1 MKIRILGPLEIA
13 DGDRRVSIGAPKQR
27 ALLAALILRANRVVP
42 TAELAGYVW
51 DDAPPSSARLTLQGY
66 VLRLR
71 RALEP
76 LDGVAIVTEP
86 AGYLLRADPGE
97 VDACRFESLLAEAD
111 RHARTG
117 DAAAEATLL
126 REALGLWRGEPLA
139 DVESESLRREEAG
152 RLPELWARAVGRRV
166 EADLRLGRH
175 GELIGE
181 LRALAAAHPLR
192 EEFRAQLMTAL
203 YRSGRRA
210 DALRVYQETRR
221 TLVAEL
227 GVEPG
232 PRLRR
237 LERAVL
243 VADPALDLE
252 PEEENSPLRSPAV
265 LPPDVPHFVG
275 RETEAALLLAGEET
289 ATGPLVCA
297 VAGMAGVGK
306 TALVLHAAHRLG
318 ERYPD
323 GRLYVDLGG
332 TGEHPMEPDVAL
344 DRFLR
349 LLGVW
354 NGRIPVGTDERAA
367 LLRDRL
373 AGRRVLLVLDNAVD
387 EAQVRPLIPGTPGCA
402 VLITS
407 RARLVG
413 LEYAR
418 LVDLDVLAAE
428 HAVDLLAGV
437 IGPER
442 TGAEA
447 DCARTL
453 VAQCGCLPL
462 AVRIVAAR
470 LAGHPEW
477 RLDRLTGQLADE
489 HRRLDRLAAGDLEV
503 RSSIALSHDAL
514 APEHRRPFRLIG
526 LLDLPEV
533 APWMI
538 AALLDRP
545 AGETED
551 IVDAL
556 VDARLLEAGRADT
569 DGGYRYRCHDLV
581 RLFAR
586 ERALATDP
594 PEERE
599 AAVKRVMESLLAFAR
614 GADDALPS
622 RRLRL
627 PEASTGH
634 AAPAAP
640 LAWFE
645 ANRATLT
652 VAVRQAA
659 ALGLAEPAWRLA
671 ATLVNFFDLRGYWDD
686 WARTHRDALGAARAC
701 GDPRGET
708 AMEYGLG
715 ILATVGDR
723 YDDAAGHLSAALA
736 GCRALEAPVAEARVL
751 NALGD
756 VHHICDRLDDAFA
769 CFQEALRL
777 STRHG
782 DLTGAANSLLDL
794 GLVHRDRNRPAESLD
809 HLRRALATFRAA
821 GDAYG
826 EAYVLRFLAATHYH
840 SRGDLVAARRH
851 ATHAIK
857 LFRRLGDDLAEVRS
871 LRLLAMVLAAQDHG
885 KAAVR
890 LLDRCLAVFR
900 ERGDRFGEA
909 STLWSLG
916 EAAQRSGDA
925 GLAAEHL
932 ERALSLF
939 GRLSVPR
946 WEDRTRAELVAVR
959 AGGAARP
966 ARAQITGSVRP
977 PASSPGSG

>member
-1 MKIRILGPLEIA
+1 MEIRILGPLEII

-42 TAELAGYVW
+42 TGELAEHVW
-51 DDAPPSSARLTLQGY
+51 GDTPPSSARLTLQGY

-71 RALEP
+71 RVLAP
-76 LDGVAIVTEP
+76 LDGVSIVTEP
-86 AGYLLRADPGE
+86 AGYLLRAEPGQI
-97 VDACRFESLLAEAD
+97 DTSRFEALLTEAD
-111 RHARTG
+111 QRARTG
-117 DAAAEATLL
+117 DVAAEAALL

-139 DVESESLRREEAG
+139 DVESESLRRDDAG
-152 RLPELWARAVGRRV
+152 RLSELWARAVERRV
-166 EADLRLGRH
+166 EADLCLGRH
-175 GELIGE
+175 RELIGE

-192 EEFRAQLMTAL
+192 EEFRAQLMLAL

-210 DALRVYQETRR
+210 DALRVYQEARR

-227 GVEPG
+227 GMEPG

-252 PEEENSPLRSPAV
+252 PEKENSPSV

-275 RETEAALLLAGEET
+275 REAETARLLAGGENE
-289 ATGPLVCA
+289 TGPVVCA

-318 ERYPD
+318 ERHPD

-354 NGRIPVGTDERAA
+354 NGRIPAGTDERAA

-387 EAQVRPLIPGTPGCA
+387 EAQVRPLIPGSPGCA

-418 LVDLDVLAAE
+418 LVDLDVLGAE

-442 TGAEA
+442 IRAEA
-447 DCARTL
+447 ECARTL
-453 VAQCGCLPL
+453 VAQCGYLPL

-477 RLDRLTGQLADE
+477 RLGRLAGQLADE

-503 RSSIALSHDAL
+503 RSSIAMSHDAL

-545 AGETED
+545 ADETED

-556 VDARLLEAGRADT
+556 VDARLLEASRADA

-594 PEERE
+594 RQERE
-599 AAVKRVMESLLAFAR
+599 AALTRVLETLLASAR
-614 GADDALPS
+614 RADDALPS

-627 PEASTGH
+627 PEVSTGH
-634 AAPAAP
+634 ATPDGTP
-640 LAWFE
+640 SLPWFE
-645 ANRATLT
+645 ANRVTLT
-652 VAVRQAA
+652 AAVRQAV
-659 ALGLAEPAWRLA
+659 ALGLPDLAWRLA
-671 ATLVNFFDLRGYWDD
+671 AAALNFFDLRGYWDD
-686 WARTHRDALGAARAC
+686 WARTHQDALAAARAH
-701 GDPRGET
+701 GDLHGET
-708 AMEYGLG
+708 VMRYGLG
-715 ILATVGDR
+715 VLATVRDR
-723 YDDAAGHLSAALA
+723 YEDAAEHLSAALT
-736 GCRALEAPVAEARVL
+736 GCRALKAPVAEARVL

-756 VHHICDRLDDAFA
+756 VHHICDRLDEAFA
-769 CFQEALRL
+769 CFQGALRL
-777 STRHG
+777 SECHR

-794 GLVHRDRNRPAESLD
+794 GLVHRDQNRPAESLD
-809 HLRRALATFRAA
+809 HLSRALTTFRAA
-821 GDAYG
+821 GDVYG
-826 EAYVLRFLAATHYH
+826 EAHVLRFLAATHYH
-840 SRGDLVAARRH
+840 ARGDLTAARRH
-851 ATHAIK
+851 ATHAIG
-857 LFRRLGDDLAEVRS
+857 LFRRLGDDLAELRS
-871 LRLLAMVLAAQDHG
+871 LRLLAMVLAAEDRSTP
-885 KAAVR
+885 AIR
-890 LLDRCLAVFR
+890 LLGRCLAAFR
-900 ERGDRFGEA
+900 ERGDLFGEA

-916 EAAQRSGDA
+916 EAAHRTGDT

-939 GRLSVPR
+939 ARLSVPR
-946 WEDRTRAELVAVR
+946 WEDRTRAELLAVR
-959 AGGAARP
+959 ADGAARP
-966 ARAQITGSVRP
+966 ARAPVTGGEP
-977 PASSPGSG
+977 PPVSSRGSG

>member
-1 MKIRILGPLEIA
+1 MQIRILGPLEII

-27 ALLAALILRANRVVP
+27 ALLAALILRVNQVVP
-42 TAELAGYVW
+42 ADELTERVW
-51 DDAPPSSARLTLQGY
+51 GDAPPASARLTLQGY
-66 VLRLR
+66 VLRVR
-71 RALEP
+71 RALED
-76 LDGVAIVTEP
+76 LDGVSIVTEP
-86 AGYLLRADPGE
+86 AGYLLRAEPGQ
-97 VDACRFESLLAEAD
+97 VDACRFETLLAEAD
-111 RHARTG
+111 ERARTG
-117 DAAAEATLL
+117 DVAAEAGLL

-139 DVESESLRREEAG
+139 DVESDSLRRDEAG
-152 RLPELWARAVGRRV
+152 RLSELRARAVERRV
-166 EADLRLGRH
+166 EADLHLGRH
-175 GELIGE
+175 LDLIGE

-192 EEFRAQLMTAL
+192 EEFRAQLMLAL

-210 DALRVYQETRR
+210 DALHVYQEARR

-227 GVEPG
+227 GMEPG

-252 PEEENSPLRSPAV
+252 PEEEHSPSV
-265 LPPDVPHFVG
+265 LPPDVPHLVG
-275 RETEAALLLAGEET
+275 REVETARLLAGEET
-289 ATGPLVCA
+289 GTGPVVCA

-344 DRFLR
+344 DQFLR

-354 NGRIPVGTDERAA
+354 NGGIPAGTGERAA

-387 EAQVRPLIPGTPGCA
+387 ETQVRPLIPGSPGCA

-418 LVDLDVLAAE
+418 LVDLDVLGAE
-428 HAVDLLAGV
+428 DAVNLLAGV
-437 IGPER
+437 VGPER
-442 TGAEA
+442 VHAEA

-453 VAQCGCLPL
+453 VAQCGYLPL

-489 HRRLDRLAAGDLEV
+489 HRRLDRLAAGDLAV
-503 RSSIALSHDAL
+503 RSSIAMSHDAL

-545 AGETED
+545 ADETED

-556 VDARLLEAGRADT
+556 VDARLLEATRADA
-569 DGGYRYRCHDLV
+569 GGDYRYRCHDLV

-586 ERALATDP
+586 ERALATDRRQ
-594 PEERE
+594 ERE
-599 AAVKRVMESLLAFAR
+599 GAVTRVLETLLAFAR
-614 GADDALPS
+614 RADDALPS

-627 PEASTGH
+627 PETD
-634 AAPAAP
+634 APPGGTCAAP

-645 ANRATLT
+645 ANRAALA
-652 VAVRQAA
+652 VAVRQAV
-659 ALGLAEPAWRLA
+659 ALGRADLAWRLA
-671 ATLVNFFDLRGYWDD
+671 AVALNFFDLRGYWDD
-686 WARTHRDALGAARAC
+686 WRRTHDDALAAVRTH

-708 AMEYGLG
+708 VLRYGLG
-715 ILATVGDR
+715 ILATVQDR
-723 YDDAAGHLSAALA
+723 YEEAAEHLSAALA
-736 GCRALEAPVAEARVL
+736 GCREPSAPVARARVL

-756 VHHICDRLDDAFA
+756 VHHICDRLDEAFA
-769 CFQEALRL
+769 CFANALRL
-777 STRHG
+777 SSRAG

-794 GLVHRDRNRPAESLD
+794 GLVHRDQNRPAESLD
-809 HLRRALATFRAA
+809 RLNRALTTFRAA

-826 EAYVLRFLAATHYH
+826 EAHVLRFLAATHYH
-840 SRGDLVAARRH
+840 SGGDLAAARRH
-851 ATHAIK
+851 ATRAIG
-857 LFRRLGDDLAEVRS
+857 LFRRLGDGLAEMRS
-871 LRLLAMVLAAQDHG
+871 LRLLAMVLAAEDRS
-885 KAAVR
+885 KPAIR
-890 LLDRCLAVFR
+890 LLGRCLTVFR
-900 ERGDRFGEA
+900 ERGDLFGEA

-916 EAAQRSGDA
+916 EAAHRAGDTRR
-925 GLAAEHL
+925 AAEHL
-932 ERALSLF
+932 ERALFLF

-959 AGGAARP
+959 VGGAAR
-966 ARAQITGSVRP
+966 AAHAQVSDGGP
-977 PASSPGSG
+977 PPLSSRGSG